1 MSHRSTAL
9 AKLREKDRNRQRL
22 RRDRLKR
29 EGIPL
34 PHQIDN
40 AVAEALSFTLAL
52 ALAGKEGVRA
62 QPGVQQISFNQVVQT
77 ALDILTKR
85 MRFHPNHAAVA
96 LKARLSK
103 RPEHSVHSWTP
114 HFPSCE
120 PAFLRDMST
129 AFSHDTPVTPSG
141 HVRTGIEEATQI

>member
-9 AKLREKDRNRQRL
+9 AALREKDRNRQRR

-40 AVAEALSFTLAL
+40 AVVEAVSFTLAL
-52 ALAGKEGVRA
+52 ALADKHGVRA
-62 QPGVQQISFNQVVQT
+62 QLGVQTISFNKVFTT
-77 ALDILTKR
+77 ALDILTMR
-85 MRFHPNHAAVA
+85 MHFHPTHAAAA
-96 LKARLSK
+96 LKARLEK
-103 RPEHSVHSWTP
+103 RPEHSWHTWTP

-120 PAFLRDMST
+120 PDFLRDMSMPKLV
-129 AFSHDTPVTPSG
+129 DTPVTSSR
-141 HVRTGIEEATQI
+141 HVTPPKEEVTQI